1 MRPAPAESRAQ
12 DGAGL
17 MGCLTRIAAHRA
29 SGNANC
35 GRCAGSCV
43 SVSSAAVVIE
53 PFPLNQT
60 LPTGCTD
67 GNAPQLGVQG
77 VGV

>member
-1 MRPAPAESRAQ
+1 MRSAPAESMAQ

-17 MGCLTRIAAHRA
+17 MGVFTRIAAYRA
-29 SGNANC
+29 SGNVNGA
-35 GRCAGSCV
+35 RCAGSCV